1 MSDFVKQHRYRWID
15 TPPGGIARTVQQKM
29 TEIGDRGAEWK
40 TVVDIIGQMLQVDV
54 VNTSRASD
62 VVTALSSLLDT

>member
-1 MSDFVKQHRYRWID
+1 MKL
-15 TPPGGIARTVQQKM
+15 ACTVQQKIKK
-29 TEIGDRGAEWK
+29 IGDRGAEWK

-62 VVTALSSLLDT
+62 VVTALGSLLDT